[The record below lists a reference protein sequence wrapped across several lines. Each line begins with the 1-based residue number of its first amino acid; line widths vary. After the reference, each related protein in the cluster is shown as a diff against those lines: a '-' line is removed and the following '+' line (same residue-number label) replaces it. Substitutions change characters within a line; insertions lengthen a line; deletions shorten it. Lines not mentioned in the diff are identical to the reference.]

1 MKITMK
7 KLTTIIIALL
17 CAGQVWALEGEEWSR
32 RALERTVGTYG
43 VGEPSSLTTL
53 PALPTPERPHTFW
66 GLRTVQMG
74 AGLVGAG
81 VVLSAADLQTR
92 ELRTDYL
99 PSFRYHYD
107 DYLQFS
113 PLALT
118 YGLKLCGVEGRSSW
132 ERLALSN
139 GLSAGLMLSTV
150 YAVKYGL
157 GRLRPDG
164 STYNS
169 FPSGHTAMAF
179 TAATILHKEYGTT
192 LSPWWSVAGYSLATV
207 TGISR
212 SLNNRHWLSDI
223 VVGAGVGILSTELGY
238 WITDKILGSRGI
250 ILPSDEWEPVRIG
263 RNPSFVG
270 VGIAHNA
277 LLYDADRYERLAPSS
292 IGFSVE
298 GAWFFTPSVG
308 VGGLLKVGRYADL
321 VERGVVEGASVSE
334 PKPLNSTSVMGGIY
348 YNHPLRERLHLGAKA
363 LVGTSRNHYLK
374 NTLID
379 DYGREVATI
388 EHDNTEHL
396 TATVGLSLRY
406 VVADN
411 LGLRLYADYNYIRTD
426 YILTRIPPIEVCPEG
441 VATANGVAAAPAPAS
456 AHSGGLS
463 TRHSGY
469 QRPLTFG
476 VAIDALLW

>member
-1 MKITMK
+1 M
-7 KLTTIIIALL
+7 
-17 CAGQVWALEGEEWSR
+17 V
-32 RALERTVGTYG
+32 LERTISAYG
-43 VGEPSSLTTL
+43 ISEESSLTPLPTL
-53 PALPTPERPHTFW
+53 PFTERPHTFW
-66 GLRTVQMG
+66 GLRTTQMG

-81 VVLSAADLQTR
+81 IVLSAADLQTR

-99 PSFRYHYD
+99 PSFRYRYD

-113 PLALT
+113 PLAIT

-132 ERLALSN
+132 ERLAISN
-139 GLSAGLMLSTV
+139 GLSTGLMLSTV
-150 YAVKYGL
+150 YVVKYGL

-164 STYNS
+164 STHNS

-238 WITDKILGSRGI
+238 WITDKLLGTRGV

-263 RNPSFVG
+263 KNPSYVG
-270 VGIAHNA
+270 IGIAHNA

-292 IGFSVE
+292 IGFSIE

-308 VGGLLKVGRYADL
+308 VGGLLKVGRYADI
-321 VERGVVEGASVSE
+321 VERGLVEGATVSE
-334 PKPLNSTSVMGGIY
+334 PKPLNSTSAMVGLF
-348 YNHPLRERLHLGAKA
+348 YNHSLGERLHLGAKA
-363 LVGTSRNHYLK
+363 LAGSSRNHRLK
-374 NTLID
+374 NTIID
-379 DYGREVATI
+379 NYGRQVATI

-426 YILTRIPPIEVCPEG
+426 YTLTPIPQYEICPEG
-441 VATANGVAAAPAPAS
+441 VAPSTGTQALRY
-456 AHSGGLS
+456 GGGPIS
-463 TRHSGY
+463 HSGY

-476 VAIDALLW
+476 IAVDALLW

>member
-1 MKITMK
+1 MKRLVIGILILAFGLSAK
-7 KLTTIIIALL
+7 A
-17 CAGQVWALEGEEWSR
+17 A
-32 RALERTVGTYG
+32 
-43 VGEPSSLTTL
+43 VGEYGLWSDSLSSAYTSFEVPTLETT
-53 PALPTPERPHTFW
+53 PHTFW
-66 GLRTVQMG
+66 RLRTTQVG

-81 VVLSAADLQTR
+81 IVLSAADLQTR
-92 ELRTDYL
+92 ALRTDYL
-99 PSFRYHYD
+99 PTFRYRYD

-139 GLSAGLMLSTV
+139 GLSAGIMLSTV
-150 YAVKYGL
+150 YVVKYGL

-164 STYNS
+164 TTHNS

-179 TAATILHKEYGTT
+179 TAATILHKEYGVTV
-192 LSPWWSVAGYSLATV
+192 SPWWSVAGYSLATI

-238 WITDKILGSRGI
+238 LITDKLLGSRGVV
-250 ILPSDEWEPVRIG
+250 LPTEEWEPVRVG

-270 VGIAHNA
+270 IGIAHNA
-277 LLYDADRYERLAPSS
+277 LLYDHSRYDRLTPSS

-298 GAWFFTPSVG
+298 GAWFITPKVG
-308 VGGLLKVGRYADL
+308 VGALFKVGRYANL
-321 VERGVVEGASVSE
+321 LEKGAVGEATVES
-334 PKPLNSTSVMGGIY
+334 PKPLNSISAMGGIY
-348 YNHPLRERLHLGAKA
+348 YNHPLAERLHLGGKVLA
-363 LVGTSRNHYLK
+363 GISRNHYLK
-374 NTLID
+374 NELLGPD
-379 DYGREVATI
+379 GAVVATL
-388 EHDNTEHL
+388 EHDDTEHL
-396 TATVGLSLRY
+396 TATAGLSLRY

-426 YILTRIPPIEVCPEG
+426 YTITPVTPS
-441 VATANGVAAAPAPAS
+441 ATTET
-456 AHSGGLS
+456 
-463 TRHSGY
+463 TRHSAY

-476 VAIDALLW
+476 LAIDALLW